1 MNDRFG
7 VFKNISEKSEMKRSL
22 KAVIVVLL
30 MMCVMLGNMPFGTML
45 LCVHSGGG
53 HGEKAVHLH
62 FGQLPG
68 QPCEESPRGLQHVAG
83 DEDRRHFS
91 LAPEILMNGQTS
103 PKRLLSLLSSVRR
116 FHSESSIDPSTIAH
130 GGYCLEDP
138 SLLFPDA
145 AFTSTTILII

>member
-1 MNDRFG
+1 MNDNFEL
-7 VFKNISEKSEMKRSL
+7 FKHIFEKSEMKRSL

-30 MMCVMLGNMPFGTML
+30 MMYVMLGNMPFRTML

-53 HGEKAVHLH
+53 HGEKAIHLH

-91 LAPEILMNGQTS
+91 LASETLMNGQIS
-103 PKRLLSLLSSVRR
+103 PKRILSLLSSVRH
-116 FHSESSIDPSTIAH
+116 FYSESTIDPSAIAY
-130 GGYCLEDP
+130 GRYCLNDP
-138 SLLFPDA
+138 PVVFYDT
-145 AFTSTTILII
+145 AFTDTTILII